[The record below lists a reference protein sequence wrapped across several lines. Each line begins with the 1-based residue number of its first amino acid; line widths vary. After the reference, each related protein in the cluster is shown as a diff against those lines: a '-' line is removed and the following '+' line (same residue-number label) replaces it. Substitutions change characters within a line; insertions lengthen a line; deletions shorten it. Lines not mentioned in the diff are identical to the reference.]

1 MQTRS
6 AFALAAAAILSVA
19 IAAAV
24 SVKGAGPALDPL
36 VGKPVLPKLAEH
48 PDAVAKIAIKRGA
61 IAFSL
66 VKSGNQWTMPEKSG
80 YRADPAKVRQLLLGL
95 VQTRYV
101 EPKTNRPELYARL
114 NLDDPA
120 KDKSQATLVEVFDDK
135 GASLGTAIL
144 GKRRIDELGG
154 GSDGIY
160 VRLPNEAR
168 SWLARGTLD
177 LDGEAVQWLDRRIVD
192 LDDKRMKLVVLR
204 HADGTQLTIFRDKPE
219 DKLSLKELPP
229 DRKLK
234 SDVTLVEPAS
244 VLQAL
249 DLTDVKSAR
258 EIAVPADGIDSA
270 AFTNFDG
277 LTVKVELFKQGE
289 QDWIRLTASAEGD
302 DKVKADAQALTQ
314 RWEGW
319 VYGIASYKAG
329 ALRSKLADLLAPA
342 EQPAAKPAGSK

>member
-6 AFALAAAAILSVA
+6 AFALAAAAVLAAAVA
-19 IAAAV
+19 VAV
-24 SVKGAGPALDPL
+24 SVKSAGPALDPL
-36 VGKPVLPKLAEH
+36 VGKPVLPKLAER

-61 IAFSL
+61 IAFTL
-66 VKSGNQWTMPEKSG
+66 VKSGDQWTMPEKSG
-80 YRADPAKVRQLLLGL
+80 YRADPAKVRRLLLGL
-95 VQTRYV
+95 VETRYV

-120 KDKSQATLVEVFDDK
+120 KDKSQATLVEAFDDK
-135 GASLGTAIL
+135 SSALGAAIV
-144 GKRRIDELGG
+144 GKRRVDELGG
-154 GSDGIY
+154 GTDGIY
-160 VRLPNEAR
+160 VRLPNETR

-177 LDGEAVQWLDRRIVD
+177 LDGEAVQWLERRIVD

-204 HADGTQLTIFRDKPE
+204 HADGTALTIFRDKPE
-219 DKLSLKELPP
+219 DKLALKELPP

-234 SDVTLVEPAS
+234 SDVTPVEPAS

-249 DLTDVKSAR
+249 DLTDVKSAA
-258 EIAVPADGIDSA
+258 ELPFPASGMDGAS
-270 AFTNFDG
+270 FTNFDG
-277 LTVKVELFKQGE
+277 LTVKVDLVKQGE
-289 QDWIRLTASAEGD
+289 QDWIRLSASAEGD
-302 DKVKADAQALTQ
+302 DKVKAEAQTLNQ